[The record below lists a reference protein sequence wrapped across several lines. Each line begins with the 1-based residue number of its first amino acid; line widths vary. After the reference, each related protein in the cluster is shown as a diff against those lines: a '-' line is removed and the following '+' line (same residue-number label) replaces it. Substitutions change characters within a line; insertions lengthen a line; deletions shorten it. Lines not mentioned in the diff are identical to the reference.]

1 MTLCLS
7 LGIKKATTTVIA
19 HPALMLTPVFSFWT
33 FGPPTSGGCCAYKKA
48 EPKIYLSF
56 KLTWINSLLTL
67 CGSFG
72 VVAIYE
78 TVISIDPPWDLSYLD
93 SGVANSIFA
102 YFLIITLPLFAL
114 AAICLLLIQFLDRC
128 SCCCC
133 KCFKENCLPM
143 TEKVVYDTENP
154 LSY

>member
-48 EPKIYLSF
+48 EQRIHLSF
-56 KLTWINSLLTL
+56 RLTWINYILTL
-67 CGSFG
+67 SGSFG
-72 VVAIYE
+72 VVAIDE
-78 TVISIDPPWDLSYLD
+78 IFLKVNQLGWDSDLANIS
-93 SGVANSIFA
+93 F
-102 YFLIITLPLFAL
+102 FITLPLFAI
-114 AAICLLLIQFLDRC
+114 ATICLLLIQFLDLC

-133 KCFKENCLPM
+133 TCFDENCLPM
-143 TEKVVYDTENP
+143 IEKVVYDTENS
-154 LSY
+154 L

>member
-56 KLTWINSLLTL
+56 KLTWINSILTL

-72 VVAIYE
+72 VVAIFE
-78 TVISIDPPWDLSYLD
+78 TFLNTYPHRDPYYVHALFS
-93 SGVANSIFA
+93 
-102 YFLIITLPLFAL
+102 YFLIFTLPLFAL

-143 TEKVVYDTENP
+143 TEKIVFDTENP